1 MWLVLLC
8 THISGGAELAEVW
21 LEDCSGWDR
30 LGNLQVG
37 WKRREKMEVL
47 GKKGKITSFCV

>member
-8 THISGGAELAEVW
+8 THISDGAELAEVC

-37 WKRREKMEVL
+37 WKRCEKMEVL
-47 GKKGKITSFCV
+47 GKKKVK